1 MTGAQG
7 RRANRRACCETVAC
21 PGSGLYDCNCNDLRT
36 VLICF
41 GRNPMA
47 ETRTMILSTAP
58 EAAIADH
65 VDLRRDVLNGCPW
78 HDVKS
83 MLRDV
88 GLRPTRQRMA
98 LGWIL
103 FAKGDRHLTA
113 EMLYEEA
120 TKAKVPVSLATVY
133 NALHQFT
140 DVGLLRQVAVD
151 GSKTYFDTNTTAH
164 HHFFVEGDN
173 ALVDIPGADDI
184 VSKMPVAPAGYEIA
198 RIDVVV
204 RLRKKAK

>member
-1 MTGAQG
+1 MASVRTTGFAAPVVVSG
-7 RRANRRACCETVAC
+7 DAALRDRA
-21 PGSGLYDCNCNDLRT
+21 DLT
-36 VLICF
+36 
-41 GRNPMA
+41 
-47 ETRTMILSTAP
+47 
-58 EAAIADH
+58 
-65 VDLRRDVLNGCPW
+65 GCPW
-78 HDVKS
+78 HDVKE
-83 MLRDV
+83 MLREV

-173 ALVDIPGADDI
+173 ALVDIPGAEEI
-184 VSKMPVAPAGYEIA
+184 VSKMPSAPAGYEIA

-204 RLRKKAK
+204 RLRKKDK

>member
-1 MTGAQG
+1 MT
-7 RRANRRACCETVAC
+7 
-21 PGSGLYDCNCNDLRT
+21 
-36 VLICF
+36 
-41 GRNPMA
+41 
-47 ETRTMILSTAP
+47 ETRTMILSTAA
-58 EAAIADH
+58 EVATAGQFDS
-65 VDLRRDVLNGCPW
+65 RRDVLNGCPW

-120 TKAKVPVSLATVY
+120 SKAKVPVSLATVY
-133 NALHQFT
+133 NTLHQFT

-173 ALVDIPGADDI
+173 ALVDIPGAEEI

-204 RLRKKAK
+204 RLRKKGK

>member
-1 MTGAQG
+1 
-7 RRANRRACCETVAC
+7 
-21 PGSGLYDCNCNDLRT
+21 
-36 VLICF
+36 
-41 GRNPMA
+41 
-47 ETRTMILSTAP
+47 
-58 EAAIADH
+58 
-65 VDLRRDVLNGCPW
+65 
-78 HDVKS
+78 

-133 NALHQFT
+133 NTLHQFT

-173 ALVDIPGADDI
+173 ALVDIPGAEEMVTKIRPLRPATRSPASTWWSACAARASNPGRI
-184 VSKMPVAPAGYEIA
+184 VSSMSRAHA
-198 RIDVVV
+198 RLFC
-204 RLRKKAK
+204 LRHISHQASWPGLSRPSSLSL

>member
-1 MTGAQG
+1 MTQ
-7 RRANRRACCETVAC
+7 
-21 PGSGLYDCNCNDLRT
+21 
-36 VLICF
+36 
-41 GRNPMA
+41 
-47 ETRTMILSTAP
+47 TRTMVISSALEP
-58 EAAIADH
+58 AAANQAD
-65 VDLRRDVLNGCPW
+65 VRRAELNGCPW

-133 NALHQFT
+133 NTLHQFT
-140 DVGLLRQVAVD
+140 DAGLLRQVAVD
-151 GSKTYFDTNTTAH
+151 GSKTYFDTNTTTH
-164 HHFFVEGDN
+164 HHFFVEGEN
-173 ALVDIPGADDI
+173 ALVDIPGADEI
-184 VSKMPVAPAGYEIA
+184 VGQMPKAPDGYDIA

-204 RLRKKAK
+204 RLRRKDSRK